1 MSTSVSATVDTILHT
16 EAAPQL
22 LLVLVARD
30 PLQVAAAE
38 AICPASIW
46 AGLGWAGLGRNI
58 NLPQHTTHDAQP
70 GPCMTRPCRENKC
83 NPKLQIFFILLDILS
98 GPSLSLCVLV
108 IHNTCTLGGDRGTWT
123 VWKFLKEGLHLHNM
137 MQKPRDNLF
146 LTLPMNICIA
156 LFTVYCL

>member
-46 AGLGWAGLGRNI
+46 AGLGWAGLGGGEISISPNTR
-58 NLPQHTTHDAQP
+58 HTMHSL
-70 GPCMTRPCRENKC
+70 GP
-83 NPKLQIFFILLDILS
+83 
-98 GPSLSLCVLV
+98 
-108 IHNTCTLGGDRGTWT
+108 
-123 VWKFLKEGLHLHNM
+123 
-137 MQKPRDNLF
+137 
-146 LTLPMNICIA
+146 A
-156 LFTVYCL
+156 

>member
-1 MSTSVSATVDTILHT
+1 MDTEYCTTADTCEEDLFNMSTSVSATVDTILHT

-22 LLVLVARD
+22 VLVLVARD

-46 AGLGWAGLGRNI
+46 AGLGWAGRGRNI

-83 NPKLQIFFILLDILS
+83 NPRLQIFFILLDILS
-98 GPSLSLCVLV
+98 GLSLSLCARCGASSSQHMH
-108 IHNTCTLGGDRGTWT
+108 IRSGQRHMDS
-123 VWKFLKEGLHLHNM
+123 M
-137 MQKPRDNLF
+137 
-146 LTLPMNICIA
+146 
-156 LFTVYCL
+156 

>member
-46 AGLGWAGLGRNI
+46 AGLGWAGLGWWGWGEISISPNTR
-58 NLPQHTTHDAQP
+58 HTMHSL
-70 GPCMTRPCRENKC
+70 GP
-83 NPKLQIFFILLDILS
+83 
-98 GPSLSLCVLV
+98 
-108 IHNTCTLGGDRGTWT
+108 
-123 VWKFLKEGLHLHNM
+123 
-137 MQKPRDNLF
+137 
-146 LTLPMNICIA
+146 A
-156 LFTVYCL
+156 

>member
-46 AGLGWAGLGRNI
+46 AGLDWAGGAGEKYQS
-58 NLPQHTTHDAQP
+58 PPTHD
-70 GPCMTRPCRENKC
+70 TR
-83 NPKLQIFFILLDILS
+83 
-98 GPSLSLCVLV
+98 
-108 IHNTCTLGGDRGTWT
+108 CTAWA
-123 VWKFLKEGLHLHNM
+123 LHDAA
-137 MQKPRDNLF
+137 MQGK
-146 LTLPMNICIA
+146 
-156 LFTVYCL
+156 